1 MEVRREVKGGRKIP
15 GGEGGEKGWRR
26 EGKGRKEGGRRRER
40 VRGGREG
47 KRREQKEG
55 ERKQTILK
63 AISHMQYTVA
73 ATAPSQ

>member
-1 MEVRREVKGGRKIP
+1 MGGKF
-15 GGEGGEKGWRR
+15 R
-26 EGKGRKEGGRRRER
+26 EGKGERRDGGVGGKGKGGRRRER

-55 ERKQTILK
+55 ERKQAILK